1 LQLPAAPPI
10 FPTPPFPLA
19 GLLPAL
25 ASVPNYHSNPI
36 TQRVRRKRQRLPPS
50 LLIENAS
57 DVFLAFERTACPRR
71 FRSRLATTRPE
82 SLDLLSTMTN
92 DIRVATLSGGAFSY
106 AERVPRQ
113 FPQHLWTLGEP
124 HVPDANYA
132 AELFR
137 VTSIVASSTFMNSLL
152 WGASVIPIGM

>member
-1 LQLPAAPPI
+1 M

-57 DVFLAFERTACPRR
+57 DLFLAFQRTACPRR
-71 FRSRLATTRPE
+71 FRSRLATNRDLAAWSEDNSGLPTTSSESAERQPQRPE
-82 SLDLLSTMTN
+82 L
-92 DIRVATLSGGAFSY
+92 
-106 AERVPRQ
+106 
-113 FPQHLWTLGEP
+113 
-124 HVPDANYA
+124 
-132 AELFR
+132 
-137 VTSIVASSTFMNSLL
+137 
-152 WGASVIPIGM
+152 

>member
-1 LQLPAAPPI
+1 M

-57 DVFLAFERTACPRR
+57 DVFLAFQNIACPRR
-71 FRSRLATTRPE
+71 FRSRLATIRELSRGGTSRRVHGRGPNSPPPSCHQSGNTHNSYNGAE
-82 SLDLLSTMTN
+82 IDDPCRQFFRHHHSLLRNHTF
-92 DIRVATLSGGAFSY
+92 FSY
-106 AERVPRQ
+106 TEFNTPRY
-113 FPQHLWTLGEP
+113 T
-124 HVPDANYA
+124 
-132 AELFR
+132 
-137 VTSIVASSTFMNSLL
+137 
-152 WGASVIPIGM
+152 

>member
-1 LQLPAAPPI
+1 M

-57 DVFLAFERTACPRR
+57 DVFLAFQNIACPRR
-71 FRSRLATTRPE
+71 FRSRLATTRPGSYE
-82 SLDLLSTMTN
+82 FREYSPLFQRQRKCSDPEKSF
-92 DIRVATLSGGAFSY
+92 ATL
-106 AERVPRQ
+106 R
-113 FPQHLWTLGEP
+113 
-124 HVPDANYA
+124 
-132 AELFR
+132 
-137 VTSIVASSTFMNSLL
+137 TSAPLYSDQSRCNLAS
-152 WGASVIPIGM
+152 IGRAT